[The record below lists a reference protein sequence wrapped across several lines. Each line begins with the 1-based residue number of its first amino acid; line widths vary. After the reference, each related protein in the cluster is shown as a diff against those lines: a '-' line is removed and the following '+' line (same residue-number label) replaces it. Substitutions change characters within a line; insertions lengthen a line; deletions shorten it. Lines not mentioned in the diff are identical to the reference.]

1 VALRKGSIIPII
13 KNYSP
18 KNLSAS
24 SDAGVTGLRLKNND
38 GSTKDIDVHGVFIAI
53 GHTPNT
59 GIFEGS
65 VDMNHGY
72 KYCPFLT
79 FQ

>member
-24 SDAGVTGLRLKNND
+24 SA
-38 GSTKDIDVHGVFIAI
+38 AI
-53 GHTPNT
+53 QP
-59 GIFEGS
+59 EPAE
-65 VDMNHGY
+65 VMA
-72 KYCPFLT
+72 
-79 FQ
+79 